1 MFEKFK
7 LPKSST
13 LVVFG
18 ATGDLTHRKILP
30 AIYRLHKNNNLPE
43 CFSLVAV
50 ARRDKD
56 TNKFKHDTKISLEKF
71 IKKPNKKFINDV
83 LDKIYYYKTDFDTN
97 EGYSGLNEFLD
108 ELDKTT
114 CTKSNRIYY
123 MATQPKHFG
132 PIVSNLK
139 KFNIVDRSK
148 NRENRIVIEKPF
160 GYDTNSATKLNK
172 TISAVFKENEIFRID
187 HYLGK
192 ESVQNLFAL
201 RFANRMFEPVWNN
214 KHIENIQIVASESLG
229 VESRAGY
236 YDKSGALRDMV
247 QNHLLQLLS
256 LVAMEPPVD
265 FSNKNIKDEKVKV
278 LKSINVCSGEDI
290 KNNVVLGQYK
300 TGKTGLDYTSE
311 DGVYKNSR
319 TETYVAMKICIQNKR
334 WKDVPF
340 YLKTGKNLKR
350 KSTEIVIYFKNELN
364 KVFSHLPNYKP
375 NVLVIRLQPN
385 EGIYLRFNIKEPGNE
400 FNIQRVSMDFC
411 HDCLFGAGTPE
422 AYEKLIYHMLID
434 DASLFTR
441 WDEVKEAWR
450 IIDPIEKYWSK
461 SGINPAYYESG
472 TWGPVESEKLLNR
485 SGHHWRLRED
495 KE

>member
-18 ATGDLTHRKILP
+18 ATGDLTHRKLLP
-30 AIYRLHKNNNLPE
+30 AIYKLHQNNNFPE
-43 CFSLVAV
+43 CFSFVAV

-56 TNKFKHDTKISLEKF
+56 TEEFRNDAKISLQKY
-71 IKKPNKKFINDV
+71 IKKPNS
-83 LDKIYYYKTDFDTN
+83 KIIDQILEKIFYYRTNFDTN
-97 EGYSGLNEFLD
+97 EGYAGLNNFLD
-108 ELDKTT
+108 GIDKKS
-114 CTKSNRIYY
+114 CTKSNRIFY

-139 KFNIVDRSK
+139 KYNIVDRSK
-148 NRENRIVIEKPF
+148 KRGNRIVIEKPF
-160 GYDTNSATKLNK
+160 GYDTKSANKLNK
-172 TISAVFKENEIFRID
+172 IISTTFIEEEIFRID

-214 KHIENIQIVASESLG
+214 EHIENIQIVASESLG
-229 VESRAGY
+229 VGTRAGY

-247 QNHLLQLLS
+247 QNHLMQLLS
-256 LVAMEPPVD
+256 LVAMEPPID
-265 FSNKNIKDEKVKV
+265 FSNENIKNEKVKV
-278 LKSINVCSGEDI
+278 LRSIKTFSEKEI
-290 KNNVVLGQYK
+290 KENVVFGQYK
-300 TGKTGLDYTSE
+300 LGKSGIDYTNE
-311 DGVYKNSR
+311 FGVDKKSR
-319 TETYVAMKICIQNKR
+319 TETYVAMKLCIKNKR
-334 WKDVPF
+334 WDGVPF
-340 YLKTGKNLKR
+340 YLKTGKNLKN

-411 HDCLFGAGTPE
+411 HDCLFGSGTPE
-422 AYEKLIYHMLID
+422 AYEKLIYHMFID
-434 DASLFTR
+434 DSTLFTR

-450 IIDPIEKYWSK
+450 IIDPIEKYWNK
-461 SGINPAYYESG
+461 STKKPTYYESG
-472 TWGPVESEKLLNR
+472 TWGPIESEKLLQKKY
-485 SGHHWRLRED
+485 HHWRLRDE